1 MSRNVSVSS
10 DFVGCFLLQRFERL
24 PFHDGTFS
32 GVVFVSVYLS
42 EGNPSFVFVSVFS
55 SGENP
60 NVVFSVVFLLSE
72 ESISRLV

>member
-10 DFVGCFLLQRFERL
+10 DFVGCFLLQRFERF

-32 GVVFVSVYLS
+32 GVVFVSVFS
-42 EGNPSFVFVSVFS
+42 SDENPS
-55 SGENP
+55 
-60 NVVFSVVFLLSE
+60 VVFSVVFLLSE